1 MLHQEPELGGVGGQ
15 TDAQGICRFTGLK
28 PGAYSVSAGDPL
40 GHRGETKVNIPGAAP
55 TASPRPP
62 ETAVPTPG
70 SGSPTPATPAT
81 GEPLPW
87 NSILA
92 GLGFIFGLS
101 AFVMVL
107 KLKADLRRYASR
119 D

>member
-1 MLHQEPELGGVGGQ
+1 M
-15 TDAQGICRFTGLK
+15 
-28 PGAYSVSAGDPL
+28 SVGDPL
-40 GHRGETKVNIPGAAP
+40 GHRGETKVAIPGAAP
-55 TASPRPP
+55 TAPPRTS
-62 ETAVPTPG
+62 ETAVPAPG
-70 SGSPTPATPAT
+70 SDRPAPTTPAP